1 MKNTFVVSCPIDTY
15 SGYGAR
21 ARDFVKSIVELDKYD
36 VKILSQRWGSTT
48 RGFIDQNEKEWGFL
62 KKLIIPGLQE
72 KPDYW
77 CQITVPNEFSP
88 VGKYNIGLTAGIET
102 TICDIE
108 WVKGC
113 NKMDLI
119 LTSSEHSKSSFFNSR
134 YQNSQNKEDV
144 VKIETPI
151 EVLFEGGNLD
161 IYKII
166 KKFKNKELYNQLD
179 SIPEDFAYINVGH
192 WMQGDFG
199 HDRKNIALTVKSFY
213 ETFKNEK
220 NPPALILKTCKVN
233 ASIGDK
239 ESIQRKI
246 AEIRD
251 SVNYYDENHI
261 IPSVYLLH
269 GEFTDK
275 EMNEIY
281 NHPKIKAMISLTKGE
296 GFGRPLLE
304 FSLVDKPII
313 VTGWSGHLDFLSKD
327 YVAYCGGKLNP
338 VHKSAQVKGM
348 LIEGSEWFDVDHNYV
363 NHFYKDVVNN
373 YDEWLNKAKDQGKIN
388 REKFSFNKM
397 TEKIKDLF
405 DNNLLELPKKMELK
419 LPGMDKIK
427 MPKKNNKLKI
437 VK

>member
-1 MKNTFVVSCPIDTY
+1 MKNTFVISCPIDTY

-21 ARDFVKSIVELDKYD
+21 ARDFVKSLVELDKYD
-36 VKILSQRWGSTT
+36 VKVLSQRWGNTS
-48 RGFIDQNEKEWGFL
+48 RGFIDNNKEQWGFL
-62 KKLIIPGLQE
+62 NELIIPGLQE

-77 CQITVPNEFSP
+77 CMITVPNEFQP

-102 TICDIE
+102 TGCDIE

-119 LTSSEHSKSSFFNSR
+119 LTSSEHSKSSFLNSH
-134 YQNSQNKEDV
+134 YQNSSNKDDI
-144 VKIETPI
+144 VKIEKPI

-161 IYKII
+161 VYKII
-166 KKFKNKELYNQLD
+166 KKFENKELYNQLN

-199 HDRKNIALTVKSFY
+199 HDRKNIALTIKSFY
-213 ETFKNEK
+213 ETFKNKE
-220 NPPALILKTCKVN
+220 NPPALILKTCRVN
-233 ASIGDK
+233 SSIGDK
-239 ESIQRKI
+239 EVIQRKI
-246 AEIRD
+246 SDIRD
-251 SVNYYDENHI
+251 SIDGKN

-269 GEFTDK
+269 GEFTDV

-281 NHPKIKAMISLTKGE
+281 NHPKIKAMVSFTKGE

-304 FSLVDKPII
+304 FSLLNKPII
-313 VTGWSGHLDFLSKD
+313 ASGWSGHLDFLEKD
-327 YVAYCGGKLNP
+327 YVALCGGKINP
-338 VHKSAQVKGM
+338 IDKSAQVKGM
-348 LIEGSEWFDVDHNYV
+348 LIEGSQWFDIDHNYI
-363 NHFYKDVVNN
+363 NHFLNEVFNN
-373 YDEWLNKAKDQGKIN
+373 YDEWVEKAKNQSKHSKKN
-388 REKFSFNKM
+388 FSFDKM
-397 TEKIKDLF
+397 TKKIKE
-405 DNNLLELPKKMELK
+405 LLSKNTPELPKKMELK

>member
-48 RGFIDQNEKEWGFL
+48 QGFIDQNKKEWGFL

-119 LTSSEHSKSSFFNSR
+119 LTSSEHSKSSFNNSR
-134 YQNSQNKEDV
+134 YQNSQNKEDI

-151 EVLFEGGNLD
+151 EVLFEGGNLN

-166 KKFKNKELYNQLD
+166 EKFKNKELYNQIN

-199 HDRKNIALTVKSFY
+199 QDRKNIALTIKSFY

-239 ESIQRKI
+239 ELIQRKI
-246 AEIRD
+246 TEIRD
-251 SVNYYDENHI
+251 SVNYHNENHT

-281 NHPKIKAMISLTKGE
+281 NHPKVKAMISLTKGE

-313 VTGWSGHLDFLSKD
+313 VTGWSGHLDFLSKI
-327 YVAYCGGKLNP
+327 
-338 VHKSAQVKGM
+338 M
-348 LIEGSEWFDVDHNYV
+348 LLI
-363 NHFYKDVVNN
+363 VVEN
-373 YDEWLNKAKDQGKIN
+373 
-388 REKFSFNKM
+388 
-397 TEKIKDLF
+397 
-405 DNNLLELPKKMELK
+405 
-419 LPGMDKIK
+419 
-427 MPKKNNKLKI
+427 
-437 VK
+437 

>member
-1 MKNTFVVSCPIDTY
+1 MKNTFVISCPIDTY

-21 ARDFVKSIVELDKYD
+21 SRDFVKSIVELDKYD

-48 RGFIDQNEKEWGFL
+48 RGFIKNNEKEWGFL
-62 KKLIIPGLQE
+62 EKLIIPGLQE

-77 CQITVPNEFSP
+77 CMVTVPNEFQP

-102 TICDIE
+102 TVCDVE

-119 LTSSEHSKSSFFNSR
+119 LTSSEHSKSVFKTSK
-134 YQNSQNKEDV
+134 YQSSENKNDILEIT
-144 VKIETPI
+144 KPI
-151 EVLFEGGNLD
+151 EVLFEGANLD

-166 KKFKNKELYNQLD
+166 KKFENKELYN
-179 SIPEDFAYINVGH
+179 SINSIQEDFAYIVVGH
-192 WMQGDFG
+192 WMQGDFS

-213 ETFKNEK
+213 ETFKNHK
-220 NPPALILKTCKVN
+220 NPPALILKTCRVN

-239 ESIQRKI
+239 EVIQRKI
-246 AEIRD
+246 DDIRD
-251 SVNYYDENHI
+251 SVEGDN

-281 NHPKIKAMISLTKGE
+281 NHPKVKSMVSFTKGE

-304 FSLVDKPII
+304 FSLMNKPII
-313 VTGWSGHLDFLSKD
+313 ASGWSGHLDFLQSEN
-327 YVAYCGGKLNP
+327 VGLCGGKINN
-338 VHKSAQVKGM
+338 VHRSAQVKGL
-348 LIEGSEWFDVDHNYV
+348 LIEGSQWFDIDHKFVNGFYNDVYDNY
-363 NHFYKDVVNN
+363 
-373 YDEWLNKAKDQGKIN
+373 EGWLERAKKQGKYSKKN
-388 REKFSFNKM
+388 FSFDKM
-397 TEKIKDLF
+397 TKKISKIFEK
-405 DNNLLELPKKMELK
+405 NLPKLPKKMELK